1 MLLVSCMGTR
11 ENYQP
16 LQGEAFGLHSS
27 FTLFKHRQ
35 GSGSACRSMYG
46 GFVAWERGERED
58 GSDSLAIQVA
68 PHTHWPE
75 LQVIILV
82 VSDQKK
88 PVSSTLGMSTTVQ
101 TSSLLKVHFA
111 NYFSMMHLIF
121 YCSIELKILYHRE

>member
-1 MLLVSCMGTR
+1 MGTK
-11 ENYQP
+11 ENYRP
-16 LQGEAFGLHSS
+16 LQGELAFLMNFTS
-27 FTLFKHRQ
+27 FPLFLSTHRQ

-46 GFVAWERGERED
+46 GFVTWERGERED

-88 PVSSTLGMSTTVQ
+88 SVSSTLGMRTTVQ
-101 TSSLLKVHFA
+101 TSSLLKVHPHFF
-111 NYFSMMHLIF
+111 FSL
-121 YCSIELKILYHRE
+121 